1 MKALKPRQPQTL
13 AKRLSLLQDALN
25 NSLTWI
31 ETTRE
36 QSPRLALE
44 AETLTLQLRQAR
56 VQAQALAQQ
65 VARPVTLALF
75 GQSQAGKAWLL
86 NEMVA
91 DAQGQLVTRMGDK
104 QLSWFQHINPGN
116 LDFATAT
123 RFSHQREPLS
133 NEWPVELTLLSE
145 AEIVRLMV
153 ACAGETSPDTAQ
165 IDSALQRLQRHRLA
179 TPLAGLDGD
188 ALVTLW
194 SWCRRRSHHDVRL
207 DRHFWPQAVEL
218 APWLSVDDRVQLFS
232 LLWPAKPELNEM
244 LRSLLHLRH
253 QLRNST
259 RVIAPLSLLTDASLL
274 PAEQLIV
281 PASEQDQQ
289 QLVEVCPLN
298 GNRIGKAQN
307 VPLGLLALLTLEVLV
322 PLSSTPR
329 TALYDDADMLELP
342 APGQS
347 GDAATQEDRQRL
359 QQQDP
364 LRAQLLAQK
373 RALLPGL
380 YAARQAI
387 DLLLVCTAAS
397 HRQDVDLASETLRE
411 WQRQQPAQ
419 ESAEKP
425 RLIWAITPFDAR
437 HQLVNVDEA
446 VQRQMGQPGQ
456 HWGSMLALDR
466 AGVDRMASWL
476 QDEMQPEA
484 RRDLL
489 LAQLA
494 QIQHTVVER
503 RLLPWT
509 EAGASPEQAARKQN
523 IADTLLKCLQ
533 HRTGLHGELLER
545 LQPPR
550 EALRQLWLNQSAL
563 QGSKPTNS
571 QAPENQFGIGFEFD
585 LFSESP
591 AEAPVQPR
599 QSLQSAQ
606 QFPRQVLLLWLDHL
620 RQLPENRSL
629 LALLNVD
636 KATMEWLVE
645 ELITAG
651 FRTDIAQKLQQAL
664 HEPDSQSVSHESRAD
679 RQVTRAM
686 TVLGDFVA
694 WLGFLQRPESE
705 RPDSRVNRGQVIFSR
720 PPAPSVSFSAGQRL
734 TKLSAAPA
742 NHTAYYIYDWLV
754 GLNQVIIENNG
765 YTGGGDLP
773 LAAREALVALL
784 KPLRA

>member
-13 AKRLSLLQDALN
+13 AKRLGLLQDALN
-25 NSLTWI
+25 NSLEWI
-31 ETTRE
+31 ENSRE
-36 QSPRLALE
+36 QSPRLSLE

-56 VQAQALAQQ
+56 VQTQALAQQ

-104 QLSWFQHINPGN
+104 QLYWFQHVNPGN

-133 NEWPVELTLLSE
+133 NEWPVELTLLND
-145 AEIVRLMV
+145 AEVIRLML
-153 ACAGETSPDTAQ
+153 ACSAAGTPDVAQ
-165 IDSALQRLQRHRLA
+165 IDSGLQRLQRHRLA
-179 TPLAGLDGD
+179 SPLAGLDSD

-194 SWCRRRSHHDVRL
+194 SWCRRRPHYDARL

-232 LLWPAKPELNEM
+232 LLWPAEPALSEM
-244 LRSLLHLRH
+244 LRTLLHLRH
-253 QLRNST
+253 QLRNSS
-259 RVIAPLSLLTDASLL
+259 RVLAPLSLLVDNALL
-274 PAEQLIV
+274 PAGQLIV

-289 QLVEVCPLN
+289 QPVEVCPLN
-298 GNRIGKAQN
+298 GNRIGKAQR

-329 TALYDDADMLELP
+329 TALYDDADMLDLP
-342 APGQS
+342 APGHAS
-347 GDAATQEDRQRL
+347 DVATQEDRQRL

-364 LRAQLLAQK
+364 LRAQLLEQK
-373 RALLPGL
+373 RALLPGF

-397 HRQDVDLASETLRE
+397 QRQDADRVSETLRE

-419 ESAEKP
+419 EAVEKP

-437 HQLVNVDEA
+437 HQQINVDEA

-476 QDEMQPEA
+476 QDEMQPDA
-484 RRDLL
+484 RRDML

-550 EALRQLWLNQSAL
+550 EALRQLWLNQATL
-563 QGSKPTNS
+563 PGSKPAH

-585 LFSESP
+585 LFSDAP
-591 AEAPVQPR
+591 ADVPAQPR
-599 QSLQSAQ
+599 QSLHSSQ

-664 HEPDSQSVSHESRAD
+664 HEPDTQSVTHESRAD

-705 RPDSRVNRGQVIFSR
+705 RPASRVNRGQVIFSR
-720 PPAPSVSFSAGQRL
+720 PPAPSVSFGAGQRL
-734 TKLSAAPA
+734 TRLSAAPA

-754 GLNQVIIENNG
+754 GLNQVIVENNG

-773 LAAREALVALL
+773 LAAREALIALL
-784 KPLRA
+784 KPLRT

>member
-13 AKRLSLLQDALN
+13 AKRLGLLQDALN
-25 NSLTWI
+25 NSLEWI
-31 ETTRE
+31 ENSRE

-56 VQAQALAQQ
+56 VQTQALAQQ

-104 QLSWFQHINPGN
+104 QLYWFQHVNPGN

-133 NEWPVELTLLSE
+133 TEWPVELTLLND
-145 AEIVRLMV
+145 AEVIRLML
-153 ACAGETSPDTAQ
+153 ACSAAGSPDVVQ
-165 IDSALQRLQRHRLA
+165 IDSGLQRLQRHRLA
-179 TPLAGLDGD
+179 SPLAGLDSD

-194 SWCRRRSHHDVRL
+194 SWCRRRPHYDARL

-232 LLWPAKPELNEM
+232 LLWPAEPALSEM
-244 LRSLLHLRH
+244 LRTLLHLRH
-253 QLRNST
+253 QLRNSS
-259 RVIAPLSLLTDASLL
+259 RVLAPLSLLVDNALL
-274 PAEQLIV
+274 PAGQLIV

-289 QLVEVCPLN
+289 QPVEVCPLN
-298 GNRIGKAQN
+298 GNRIGKAQR

-329 TALYDDADMLELP
+329 TALYDDADMLDLP
-342 APGQS
+342 APGHAS
-347 GDAATQEDRQRL
+347 DVATQEDRQRL

-364 LRAQLLAQK
+364 LRAQLLEQK
-373 RALLPGL
+373 RALLPGF

-397 HRQDVDLASETLRE
+397 QRQDADRVSETLRE

-419 ESAEKP
+419 EAAEKP

-437 HQLVNVDEA
+437 HQQINVDEA

-476 QDEMQPEA
+476 QDEMQPDA
-484 RRDLL
+484 RRDML

-550 EALRQLWLNQSAL
+550 EALRQLWLNQATL
-563 QGSKPTNS
+563 PGSKPAH

-585 LFSESP
+585 LFSDAP
-591 AEAPVQPR
+591 ADVPAQPR
-599 QSLQSAQ
+599 QSLHSSQ

-651 FRTDIAQKLQQAL
+651 FRTDIAHKLQQAL
-664 HEPDSQSVSHESRAD
+664 HEPDTQSVTHESRAD

-705 RPDSRVNRGQVIFSR
+705 RPASRVNRGQVIFSR
-720 PPAPSVSFSAGQRL
+720 PPAPSVSFGAGQRL
-734 TKLSAAPA
+734 TRLSAAPA

-754 GLNQVIIENNG
+754 GLNQVIVENNG

-773 LAAREALVALL
+773 LAAREALIALL
-784 KPLRA
+784 KPLRT